1 MEIDITTFYKYCVP
15 LDYCAS
21 VAEIGRNAGAD
32 TWQAALDDSLEY
44 IMLSTCAKREAMRDH
59 LKEYGAWSATDIDRW
74 SIQEL
79 NAMLIQEIASAMRN
93 PEGDIRLYK
102 ADDKVYYYLGV

>member
-21 VAEIGRNAGAD
+21 VAEIGNNAGAD
-32 TWQAALDDSLEY
+32 TWQAAMEDSLNFL
-44 IMLSTCAKREAMRDH
+44 MLDTEEKQEAMRDH
-59 LKEYGAWSATDIDRW
+59 IKEYGAWSANEIDSW
-74 SIQEL
+74 SFEEL

-102 ADDKVYYYLGV
+102 ADDEVYYYLGV